1 MHDWLQVGA
10 NAFATAHSCVDEV
23 CVVDEDSIA
32 LAILR
37 LVEMEKSVVEGA
49 GACGLAACISGKL
62 NHLMGKK

>member
-1 MHDWLQVGA
+1 MQVGT
-10 NAFATAHSCVDEV
+10 NAFATARGNVDEV

-62 NHLMGKK
+62 NHLSGKK